1 MPKFQDLK
9 KREWDLTITVATI
22 KRVRELITVDLLEC
36 LIEKDSLIDRMALD
50 PVLLVDVIYCICK
63 PIADARD
70 ISDTEFGE
78 AMGGDVIENATGAF
92 LEALVDFF
100 PGARKE
106 IMKRA
111 IVIRETIDRK
121 VKGKMMEMKEGEVE
135 AVIEKAINI
144 LFKKHEEQLI
154 NSPELSE

>member
-9 KREWDLTITVATI
+9 KRDWDLTISTATI
-22 KRVRELITVDLLEC
+22 KRVRTLITVDLLEC
-36 LIEKDSLIDRMALD
+36 LLDKNSLIDRMALD

-63 PIADARD
+63 PAADAKD

-106 IMKRA
+106 LLRRA
-111 IVIRETIDRK
+111 IAIREMITK
-121 VKGKMMEMKEGEVE
+121 KVE
-135 AVIEKAINI
+135 AKATEMLKEIDHNAVDRAINI
-144 LFKKHEEQLI
+144 LFEKHGELLT
-154 NSPELSE
+154 NSPE